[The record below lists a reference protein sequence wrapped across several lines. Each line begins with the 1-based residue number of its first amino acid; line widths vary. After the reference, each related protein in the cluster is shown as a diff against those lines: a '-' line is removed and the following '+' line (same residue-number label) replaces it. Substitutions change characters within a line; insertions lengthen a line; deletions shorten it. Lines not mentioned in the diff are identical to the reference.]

1 MATVPKP
8 TWAPYVAMWRV
19 EELLRKV
26 TEALNRSAVPYAVVG
41 GNAVAAW
48 VATVEPDAVR
58 ATKDV
63 DLLARRDDL
72 PLLANALQEI
82 GFVRD
87 EILGVTVFID
97 RDDPSPKRGVH
108 IVVANEVI
116 RSHYAHPAPDVSSID
131 TGIAPYPVVNLPA
144 LVAMKLQSFRLVDQ
158 LHIVDLKSVG
168 LITEK
173 IAANL
178 PADLRERLDQI
189 PEPDTH

>member
-1 MATVPKP
+1 
-8 TWAPYVAMWRV
+8 MWRV

-26 TEALNRSAVPYAVVG
+26 TEALNHSAVPYAVVG

-72 PLLANALQEI
+72 PMLANALQEI

-97 RDDPSPKRGVH
+97 QEDPSPKRGVH
-108 IVVANEVI
+108 IVVANEVV
-116 RSHYAHPAPDVSSID
+116 RSHYSHPAPDVSSID
-131 TGIAPYPVVNLPA
+131 TNIAPYPVVNLPA

-168 LITEK
+168 LITKK

-178 PADLRERLDQI
+178 PTDLRQRLDQI